1 MEANDVAQGFAA
13 LAQATRLDLIRLLIA
28 QGASGLP
35 AGGIAGRLGVPP
47 STLSFHLGAL
57 EQAGLVQ
64 STRQGRQII
73 YAVRIKGL
81 RDLLAFL
88 TETCCGGRPELCGD
102 LARLLPDL
110 PEETPTM
117 TPAFN
122 VLFLCTHNSARSIMA
137 EAILDQLGQERFH
150 AYSAGSDPNAAPR
163 PEVIEKLRTFGH
175 DVSELRSKSWD
186 EFMRPDAPR
195 MDFVIAL
202 CDTLQGQACPDFGG
216 KAVTASWPLP
226 DPAGFAGSAAQQGIL
241 LNELYASL
249 KRRLGIFVAL
259 PFTSLDRMAVH
270 ARLDELGDAVR
281 A

>member
-1 MEANDVAQGFAA
+1 MLGA
-13 LAQATRLDLIRLLIA
+13 LAQETRLDLLRLLLGH
-28 QGASGLP
+28 GASGMP
-35 AGGIAGRLGVPP
+35 AGDVARALGVPA
-47 STLSFHLGAL
+47 STMSFHLAAL
-57 EQAGLVQ
+57 ERAGLTR

-73 YAVRIKGL
+73 HAARIAGL

-88 TETCCGGRPELCGD
+88 TETCCAGRPELCGD

-110 PEETPTM
+110 PEEDATM

-137 EAILDQLGQERFH
+137 EAILDQLGDGRFR
-150 AYSAGSDPNAAPR
+150 AYSAGSDPFAAPR
-163 PEVIEKLRTFGH
+163 PEVMEKLRTFGH
-175 DVSELRSKSWD
+175 DVSGLRSKSWD
-186 EFMRPDAPR
+186 EFMGPEAPR

-202 CDTLQGQACPDFGG
+202 CDTLHGQACPDFGD

-226 DPAGFAGSAAQQGIL
+226 DPGDFTGSEAQRGIL

-249 KRRLGIFVAL
+249 KRRIGIFTSL
-259 PFTSLDRMAVH
+259 PFASLDRMAVR